1 MKGIAIFLGVLTA
14 LLGLSDVGQAQPPAS
29 IQVQGTIRAVDC
41 NAQTVALDTGG
52 GSGVYRTAGGASIT
66 LNSVGAPLCALQQY
80 PGAPAIVWLTASGN
94 ELLITRLDVAGQ
106 GYAPASPPAYAPG
119 PYPNSAPTTTYYPP
133 APYSYPTPAPT
144 YYPPAPY
151 SYPAP
156 TYYPPAPYSY
166 PAPAPY
172 YYAPPLAGIV
182 LGTILFGGLVY
193 LLVRHSSGHFYRYP
207 YYGSYY
213 RQYYRPYY
221 RPYYGPYRFAPAY
234 GWCPPR
240 RGWGYR
246 C

>member
-14 LLGLSDVGQAQPPAS
+14 LLSLSDVGQAQPPAS
-29 IQVQGTIRAVDC
+29 VQVQGTIRAVDC

-80 PGAPAIVWLTASGN
+80 PGAPATVWLTASGN

-106 GYAPASPPAYAPG
+106 GYATPPPPAYAPA
-119 PYPNSAPTTTYYPP
+119 PYP
-133 APYSYPTPAPT
+133 YST
-144 YYPPAPY
+144 
-151 SYPAP
+151 PAP

-172 YYAPPLAGIV
+172 YYAPPLAGLV
-182 LGTILFGGLVY
+182 LGTIIFGGLVY
-193 LLVRHSSGHFYRYP
+193 LLVRHSSGYLYRYP

-213 RQYYRPYY
+213 RYYYRPYY
-221 RPYYGPYRFAPAY
+221 RPYTGPYRFAPAY

>member
-133 APYSYPTPAPT
+133 APYSYPTPAP
-144 YYPPAPY
+144 
-151 SYPAP
+151 
-156 TYYPPAPYSY
+156 
-166 PAPAPY
+166 Y

-221 RPYYGPYRFAPAY
+221 RPYYGPLRFAPAY
-234 GWCPPR
+234 GWCPPAR
-240 RGWGYR
+240 AWGYR
-246 C
+246 CR